1 MTDPL
6 CANCNHPRSEHS
18 EEQPYECMNGDMCD
32 CESFSYV
39 KKERVAEIEARSPK
53 KPGAVCAKCGRT
65 VTEAEYSSGEPV
77 CCGDF
82 VIAEED
88 YK

>member
-1 MTDPL
+1 MSD
-6 CANCNHPRSEHS
+6 NWEHLTR
-18 EEQPYECMNGDMCD
+18 
-32 CESFSYV
+32 
-39 KKERVAEIEARSPK
+39 KERAAIVEKRSPK
-53 KPGAVCAKCGRT
+53 KPGSVCARCGRT
-65 VTEAEYSSGEPV
+65 VTEEEYSSGEPV